1 MTLPGLI
8 VVPRTTA
15 PRRSATLRDATQRLL
30 FEHAAVVAQ
39 FRSQNRTAG
48 AKLTS
53 PHGEVEKRVGRRIAQ
68 HLPGLLSL
76 TLKKIKVSPVPQ
88 RQPELHD

>member
-15 PRRSATLRDATQRLL
+15 PQRCATQRNAYCLST